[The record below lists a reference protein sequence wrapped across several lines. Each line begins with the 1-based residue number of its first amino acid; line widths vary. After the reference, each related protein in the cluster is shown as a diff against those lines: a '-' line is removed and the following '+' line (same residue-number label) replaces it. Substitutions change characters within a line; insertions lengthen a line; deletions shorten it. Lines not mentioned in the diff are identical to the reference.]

1 MKRLHLTNGVIERS
15 LPYEPKLGDYKENNM
30 ALYIFSKTQQGR
42 ITVLKNR
49 FGSHGEITK
58 AEHTATLHRS
68 HVINIIPFGN
78 WEITE

>member
-1 MKRLHLTNGVIERS
+1 MKRLHLVNGVIERS
-15 LPYEPKLGDYKENNM
+15 EQHRQKFGEHKENDM
-30 ALYIFSKTQQGR
+30 ASYIFSKTQQGR

-58 AEHTATLHRS
+58 AEHTATLHRN